1 MLTLVS
7 LEARVH
13 GLAAA
18 RADLSAV
25 DHATHGEWY
34 REICGW
40 VVSWEGSWRLKDGLV
55 WKGENAGR
63 IYSRG
68 HDEQVMNNGEG
79 IHEERGKEF

>member
-40 VVSWEGSWRLKDGLV
+40 VVSWEGSW
-55 WKGENAGR
+55 KGENAGR

-79 IHEERGKEF
+79 IHEERGKDF